1 MRTEDGYIIN
11 KCLNGDSAA
20 FGLLVD
26 KYRSSIYALAYSKL
40 RHFHDAEDITQE
52 VFLKV
57 YQKLRTLKRW
67 DNFLAWLYAI
77 TSNLCTDL
85 IRSRSKRP
93 DREFV
98 EDIDPVILNHP
109 AVNSYQEEQ
118 AFELLHEALD
128 SLPEMYRQVL
138 TLYYLGGMSSKE
150 IARFLGTSPDAIRQ
164 RLSRAR
170 AKLKKE
176 MLDMMSKTYD
186 QQRLQPSFTFRIVEM
201 VKHIKIQPAPRS
213 TPLLPFGL
221 SAATGIVLTIL
232 SFSPHL
238 ISLTPLGALLG
249 SPMPSETKVME
260 VGELPV
266 DVLDISEITFLSSE
280 RGDGDGGAKKLPN
293 PQNAFAPPLA
303 PPGEVGKW
311 TKKADMPTSRN
322 RHSTSVV
329 DGKIYAIG
337 GIGGIWWNVAS
348 VEVYDQVTDTWMK
361 RADMLTP
368 RHGLSTSVVDGVIYV
383 IGGVNNNWSVCSTV
397 EVYDPAT
404 DKWMKK
410 ANMPTARAYLCAN
423 IVDGKIYA
431 IGGWNGKPQAVGL
444 STVEE
449 YDPATDTWTKKSDM
463 PTARSGFSSSVV
475 DRKIYAIG
483 GVIVNR
489 VLISTVEEYDPVTD
503 TWTKKADMPT
513 PRARLSTSVLD
524 GKIYVI
530 GGLDDAFW
538 GLSTVGVYDPVTDTW
553 TKKADMPTARGF
565 LSTCTLNGKIYAVGG
580 GTGGGNAPPLKEG
593 IVEEYDAVFVP
604 DKSVEAEG
612 KLPTTWGRLKR
623 DNQLSAVN
631 IRLRYI

>member
-138 TLYYLGGMSSKE
+138 TLYYLGGMSSQE
-150 IARFLGTSPDAIRQ
+150 IAQFLGTSPTAIRQ

-170 AKLKKE
+170 SKLKKE
-176 MLDMMSKTYD
+176 MLDMMNTTYD
-186 QQRLQPSFTFRIVEM
+186 QQKLQPGFTFRIVEM

-221 SAATGIVLTIL
+221 SAATGIVLTVL
-232 SFSPHL
+232 MFSPHL

-266 DVLDISEITFLSSE
+266 DVLEISEITFLSNE
-280 RGDGDGGAKKLPN
+280 QGDGDGGAKKLPD
-293 PQNAFAPPLA
+293 PQNTFVPPLA

-311 TKKADMPTSRN
+311 TRKADMPNAITYHSASVVNGKIYVIGGGKDEALSIVEEYNPATDTWTRKADMPTPRCSL
-322 RHSTSVV
+322 STSVV
-329 DGKIYAIG
+329 NGKIYAIG
-337 GIGGIWWNVAS
+337 GGTTGLVSLS
-348 VEVYDQVTDTWMK
+348 V
-361 RADMLTP
+361 
-368 RHGLSTSVVDGVIYV
+368 
-383 IGGVNNNWSVCSTV
+383 
-397 EVYDPAT
+397 
-404 DKWMKK
+404 
-410 ANMPTARAYLCAN
+410 
-423 IVDGKIYA
+423 
-431 IGGWNGKPQAVGL
+431 
-444 STVEE
+444 VEE
-449 YDPATDTWTKKSDM
+449 YNPA
-463 PTARSGFSSSVV
+463 
-475 DRKIYAIG
+475 
-483 GVIVNR
+483 
-489 VLISTVEEYDPVTD
+489 
-503 TWTKKADMPT
+503 
-513 PRARLSTSVLD
+513 
-524 GKIYVI
+524 
-530 GGLDDAFW
+530 
-538 GLSTVGVYDPVTDTW
+538 TDTW
-553 TKKADMPTARGF
+553 TKKADMPTARLG
-565 LSTCTLNGKIYAVGG
+565 LSTSAVNGKIYAIGG
-580 GTGGGNAPPLKEG
+580 ASIPALALFSA
-593 IVEEYDAVFVP
+593 VEEYDPATNTWMKKAYMPTPRTMLSTSVVNGKIYAIGGGPNPDVSLSTIEEYDPVTDTWTKRVDMPTPRWGLSTSVVNGKIYAIGGSSGGPRPRPTLSTVEVYDAATDTWTKKVDMLTARCALSTSIVNGYIYAIGGGSKSGAQLPLPTFSIVEVYDTGFRAVEP
-604 DKSVEAEG
+604 EG
-612 KLPTTWGRLKR
+612 KLPTTWGRMK
-623 DNQLSAVN
+623 AE
-631 IRLRYI
+631 